1 MIGQSHFFGDA
12 QPNTAKLSILFYLQG
27 GLKAVIWTDV
37 FQSLIMISGLIVVVI
52 VGSIE
57 VGGFD
62 KVWEIN
68 KEFGRL
74 EFFE

>member
-1 MIGQSHFFGDA
+1 MIGQRRFFGDA
-12 QPNTAKLSILFYLQG
+12 QPNTDKLSILFYLQG

-37 FQSLIMISGLIVVVI
+37 FQSLIMIAGLIVVVI

-62 KVWEIN
+62 RVWQIN

-74 EFFE
+74 NFFE

>member
-1 MIGQSHFFGDA
+1 M
-12 QPNTAKLSILFYLQG
+12 SILFNLQG